1 MQINY
6 FKVVF
11 KYILLYVELISLP
24 VGAIY
29 GQ

>member
-11 KYILLYVELISLP
+11 KYILYVELISLP